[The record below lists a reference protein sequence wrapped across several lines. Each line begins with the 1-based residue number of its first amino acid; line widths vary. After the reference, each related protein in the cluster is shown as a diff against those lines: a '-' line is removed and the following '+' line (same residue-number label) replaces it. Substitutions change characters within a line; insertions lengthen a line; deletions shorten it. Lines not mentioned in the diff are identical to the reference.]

1 MQHPLLNLGLIGFA
15 TDHRDFVAT
24 QLALNA
30 VDHLTQPDAWAG
42 NDELQ
47 HPIWQV
53 TDFREAD
60 ALLINGDRISYS
72 DTDDLRFH
80 MAVDGTDILG
90 IRPSELTLPYAISGD
105 MTPDVAAIVTQR
117 APNTMLY
124 DQRSITQTLQ
134 YFEASLRPL
143 RTLYALAAMVQER
156 RHEIDA
162 NRTYH
167 LERSGVLDA
176 IIDLPNARVMLR
188 EGLRPFDLDES
199 SWLTRPMSA
208 NSLPPL
214 FSVFTME
221 ELAWLLGMHR
231 PNPTIPE
238 SYHTKPVYLRRMPR
252 VRSSLLY
259 PRHAVLLQWLS
270 QQGCKLELLV
280 DAMSLSSDT
289 IVRDLHALYMCR
301 AVTTTVKDS
310 ILAAEAGMSSGT
322 GSSACAD
329 SRLTGQDSG
338 TLPAYGEGFD
348 LPTMVGDLR

>member
-1 MQHPLLNLGLIGFA
+1 MLHPLLNLGLIGFA

-30 VDHLTQPDAWAG
+30 ADHLTQPNTSAG
-42 NDELQ
+42 NDALQ

-80 MAVDGTDILG
+80 MAVDGTDIMG

-105 MTPDVAAIVTQR
+105 MSPDVAAIVTER

-124 DQRSITQTLQ
+124 DQRSIIQTLQ
-134 YFEASLRPL
+134 YFEANLRPL

-162 NRTYH
+162 KRTYH
-167 LERSGVLDA
+167 LERNGVLDA
-176 IIDLPNARVMLR
+176 IIDLPGARVMVR
-188 EGLRPFDLDES
+188 DGLRPFDLDAS
-199 SWLTRPMSA
+199 NWLTRPMSA
-208 NSLPPL
+208 NSLPSQ
-214 FSVFTME
+214 FSVFTLE

-231 PNPTIPE
+231 PHPTLA
-238 SYHTKPVYLRRMPR
+238 SRYYTQPVYLRRMPR

-270 QQGCKLELLV
+270 QQGCKLDLLV
-280 DAMSLSSDT
+280 DAMGLRAEV

-301 AVTTTVKDS
+301 AITTTVKDS
-310 ILAAEAGMSSGT
+310 VLAVEAGMSSGAR
-322 GSSACAD
+322 SSVSGD
-329 SRLTGQDSG
+329 SRMTGQDSG

>member
-1 MQHPLLNLGLIGFA
+1 MLHPLLNLGLIGFA
-15 TDHRDFVAT
+15 TDHRDFLAT

-30 VDHLTQPDAWAG
+30 VDHLTQHGAWA
-42 NDELQ
+42 DSEELQ

-72 DTDDLRFH
+72 ATDDLRFH
-80 MAVDGTDILG
+80 MAVDGTDIVG

-105 MTPDVAAIVTQR
+105 MAPNVAAIITQR

-124 DQRSITQTLQ
+124 DQRSIVQTLQ
-134 YFEASLRPL
+134 YFEADLRPL
-143 RTLYALAAMVQER
+143 RSLYALAAMVQER
-156 RHEIDA
+156 RNEIDIKH
-162 NRTYH
+162 TYH
-167 LERSGVLDA
+167 LERNGVLDA
-176 IIDLPNARVMLR
+176 IIDLPNARVMVR
-188 EGLRPFDLDES
+188 NGLRPFHLDEAN
-199 SWLTRPMSA
+199 WLTRPVSA
-208 NSLPPL
+208 NSLPPQ
-214 FSVFTME
+214 FSVYAME

-231 PNPTIPE
+231 PNPTLAE
-238 SYHTKPVYLRRMPR
+238 RYYTQPVYLRRMPR

-270 QQGCKLELLV
+270 QQGCTLELLV
-280 DAMSLSSDT
+280 DAMGLHAEV

-301 AVTTTVKDS
+301 AITTIVKDS
-310 ILAAEAGMSSGT
+310 VLAAEAGMSSGAR
-322 GSSACAD
+322 SSALTD

-348 LPTMVGDLR
+348 LPTMAGDLR